1 MDRPQ
6 LIAFWKNF
14 FSDLFL
20 GTVRRLF
27 VSGFLGAAAGL
38 GALALFNTQALATKD
53 LSPLLEWGIL
63 LPSLF
68 WFAGLGLLGSLIAA
82 ALHIGSRKLQQAR
95 DGLNDLLDLLSH
107 QVLGRFPKVSR
118 DIPRDKLEMEFERLG
133 REFKSQLKLKKSL
146 KGALA
151 AFLFGWVIR
160 SLKFFF
166 LDDVMGE
173 IRGKGSETVSS
184 SDIESAVRRVGVDR
198 LMEPVTDSF
207 LFLKILNYVLMIVL
221 FAIPFGLVWLI

>member
-27 VSGFLGAAAGL
+27 VSGFLGAALGL

-160 SLKFFF
+160 SLESFS
-166 LDDVMGE
+166 LDDVLGE
-173 IRGKGSETVSS
+173 IRG
-184 SDIESAVRRVGVDR
+184 
-198 LMEPVTDSF
+198 
-207 LFLKILNYVLMIVL
+207 
-221 FAIPFGLVWLI
+221 